1 MHNSIDYIL
10 RKEKLSR
17 QDIINLLSVRKQE
30 DQEKV
35 FTKAREVQEL
45 YVGKSVNLRGLVE
58 FSNKCRKN
66 CLYCGVRASNT
77 HVDRYQIPEEEVM
90 NCVKH
95 ALENNYGSVVI
106 QSGEKTNAEFVNAID
121 RILQKI
127 KKLSNGTLGVTL
139 SCGEQTEETYQR
151 WYDSG
156 AHRYLL
162 RIESSNLDIYNS
174 IHPQDSLHHFGNRLV
189 ALQKLRKIGYQ
200 VGSGIMIGLPNQ
212 TVEDLADDLLKLKEL
227 DIDMVGMGPFIEHS
241 DTPLYAYIKS
251 IPSKQDR
258 LRLSLL
264 MVATLRILM
273 KDINIAS
280 ATALDTLDPEGR
292 VKAIQAGAN
301 VLMPNLTPIKYRE
314 NYFLYEDKPYLLEA
328 DDLIDKLK
336 AKGLFHDVDSSI
348 QQWGDSK
355 HYLSRRISD
364 KLSK

>member
-10 RKEKLSR
+10 NKEKLSH
-17 QDIINLLSVRKQE
+17 QDIINLLSVQKPE

-35 FTKAREVQEL
+35 FAKAREIQEL
-45 YVGKSVNLRGLVE
+45 HVGNNVNLRGLIE

-77 HVDRYQIPEEEVM
+77 HVDRYQIPDEEVM
-90 NCVKH
+90 KCVEH
-95 ALENNYGSVVI
+95 AFENNYGSVVI
-106 QSGEKTNAEFVNAID
+106 QSGEKTNPEFVDAID
-121 RILQKI
+121 RILKKI

-139 SCGEQTEETYQR
+139 SCGEQSEETYQR

-174 IHPQDSLHHFGNRLV
+174 IHPQDTLHHFGNRLI
-189 ALQKLRKIGYQ
+189 ALKKLRKIGYQ

-212 TVEDLADDLLKLKEL
+212 SVEDLANDLLSLQEL
-227 DIDMVGMGPFIEHS
+227 DVDMVGMGPFIEHS
-241 DTPLYAYIKS
+241 DTPLYSFKDD
-251 IPSKQDR
+251 IPSKKVR
-258 LRLSLL
+258 LRISLL

-273 KDINIAS
+273 KDINIAA

-292 VKAIQAGAN
+292 IKAIKAGAN

-314 NYFLYEDKPYLLEA
+314 NYFLYEDKPYLVEA
-328 DDLIDKLK
+328 DELIEKLK
-336 AKGLFHDVDSSI
+336 AKGMIHDDQSGI

-355 HYLSRRISD
+355 HYLSRRISER
-364 KLSK
+364 LS